1 MTVVALDPTGSAA
14 APSAERRLAA
24 RPTALTGLVLGLVC
38 NGLGRGE
45 ALLDALATRLRA
57 SDGLADVVK
66 VVKSSVSVPP
76 EPDDWARLTDGVAV
90 AITGFGG

>member
-1 MTVVALDPTGSAA
+1 MTVVALDPTGSAPA
-14 APSAERRLAA
+14 VERERRLAA
-24 RPTALTGLVLGLVC
+24 RPTALAGLVLGLVC

-45 ALLDALATRLRA
+45 ALLTALAERLRE
-57 SDGLADVVK
+57 SEGLADVVK

>member
-14 APSAERRLAA
+14 KTAPERRLAV
-24 RPTALTGLVLGLVC
+24 RPASLAGAVLGLVC

-45 ALLDALATRLRA
+45 VLLDALAERLRE
-57 SDGLADVVK
+57 SDGLAGVVK

-76 EPDDWARLTDGVAV
+76 DPDDWSRLTDGVAI

>member
-1 MTVVALDPTGSAA
+1 MSVVALDPTGSAPA
-14 APSAERRLAA
+14 VERERRLAP
-24 RPTALTGLVLGLVC
+24 RPGDLAGLVLGLVC

-45 ALLDALATRLRA
+45 AMLDALAERLRE
-57 SDGLADVVK
+57 SEGLAGVVK

-76 EPDDWARLTDGVAV
+76 DPGDWSRLTEGVAI

>member
-1 MTVVALDPTGSAA
+1 MTVVALDPTGSVPAA
-14 APSAERRLAA
+14 ERERRLAA
-24 RPTALTGLVLGLVC
+24 RPAGLAGLVLGLVC

-45 ALLDALATRLRA
+45 ALLDALADRLRE
-57 SDGLADVVK
+57 SDGLAGVVK

-76 EPDDWARLTDGVAV
+76 EPGDWSRLTDGVAI